1 MAIKELNRPPSD
13 SRPDEAFPQ
22 QRQPFALSRWQHGAF
37 CIRALM
43 ESVRTRV
50 QTEAPAIYSKD
61 LIEVIF
67 RHPYTRIRFV
77 VDAGIA
83 KRQTASTY
91 LQTLAGLGILR
102 EQKHGRE
109 KYYIN
114 EALFNELA
122 S

>member
-1 MAIKELNRPPSD
+1 MSAAAKLAS
-13 SRPDEAFPQ
+13 SA
-22 QRQPFALSRWQHGAF
+22 S
-37 CIRALM
+37 
-43 ESVRTRV
+43 RTRRV
-50 QTEAPAIYSKD
+50 
-61 LIEVIF
+61 
-67 RHPYTRIRFV
+67 
-77 VDAGIA
+77 IA

>member
-1 MAIKELNRPPSD
+1 MTGIGSLVAIRRWSD
-13 SRPDEAFPQ
+13 GVETF
-22 QRQPFALSRWQHGAF
+22 GN
-37 CIRALM
+37 
-43 ESVRTRV
+43 V
-50 QTEAPAIYSKD
+50 
-61 LIEVIF
+61 
-67 RHPYTRIRFV
+67 
-77 VDAGIA
+77 A